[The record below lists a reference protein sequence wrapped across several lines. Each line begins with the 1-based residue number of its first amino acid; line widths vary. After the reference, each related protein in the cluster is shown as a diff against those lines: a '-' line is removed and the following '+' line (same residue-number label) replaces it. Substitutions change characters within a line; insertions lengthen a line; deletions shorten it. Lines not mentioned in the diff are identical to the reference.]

1 MRSKKGPNST
11 PASSPSLPSSKKL
24 LGP

>member
-24 LGP
+24 LRP